1 MFPEYQ
7 QKAYEELLSMFP
19 EAGEFEVTYTDIQDM
34 VYIDLVLN
42 ESMRIISPI
51 PLLARQNTQDI
62 RLSNGMVLP
71 AGMEIVINMFALHR
85 RKDIWGPDAA
95 KFNPDNF
102 LPSNMEGKHP
112 YAFIPFTKGIR
123 TCVGMLVILSGKRN
137 NTFIYFHRTKIGHD
151 IFQNGFGKTAE
162 KF

>member
-1 MFPEYQ
+1 
-7 QKAYEELLSMFP
+7 MFP
-19 EAGEFEVTYTDIQDM
+19 EAGEFEVTYADIQDM

-71 AGMEIVINMFALHR
+71 AGIEIVINMFALHR
-85 RKDIWGPDAA
+85 RKDIWGADADM
-95 KFNPDNF
+95 FNPDNF

-123 TCVGMLVILSGKRN
+123 TCIGQKYGMVSSKMALAKLLRNFKFSTDFKYIDLEFRNTLVMSLKRVPVLK
-137 NTFIYFHRTKIGHD
+137 ITKR
-151 IFQNGFGKTAE
+151 
-162 KF
+162 